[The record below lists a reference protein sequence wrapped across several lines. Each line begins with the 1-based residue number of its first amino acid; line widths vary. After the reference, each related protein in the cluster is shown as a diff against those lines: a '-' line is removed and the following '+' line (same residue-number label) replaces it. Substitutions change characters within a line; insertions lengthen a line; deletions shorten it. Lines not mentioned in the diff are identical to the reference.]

1 LAGNRAIL
9 RRIDAMRAHPGPWSY
24 NSRQVLDAFP
34 LEQTALSV
42 YTALHQAPEEK
53 HAMINETLLTLAA
66 DIVSAHVGHNTVA
79 GEDLPR
85 LIQSVYG
92 SLERLGEEV
101 AEEHKP
107 APAVSIAPR

>member
-1 LAGNRAIL
+1 MHFLSNRPRFL
-9 RRIDAMRAHPGPWSY
+9 FT
-24 NSRQVLDAFP
+24 QL
-34 LEQTALSV
+34 
-42 YTALHQAPEEK
+42 YTKPPEEK